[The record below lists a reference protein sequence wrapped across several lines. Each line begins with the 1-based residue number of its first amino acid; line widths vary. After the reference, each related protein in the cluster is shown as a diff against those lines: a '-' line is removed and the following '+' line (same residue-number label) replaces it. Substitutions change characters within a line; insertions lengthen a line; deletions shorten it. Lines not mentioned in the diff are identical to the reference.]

1 MNPTLKELKQ
11 DTELLTAAL
20 LQVPVYIVPT
30 PPFDPDGVI
39 EFVGI
44 IESYSKYS
52 VQIGGTR
59 YMRAYHSFRVQ
70 SQV

>member
-20 LQVPVYIVPT
+20 LQVPVYIVPI
-30 PPFDPDGVI
+30 PPFDSEGLI
-39 EFVGI
+39 EFGGI

-52 VQIGGTR
+52 VKIGGTR
-59 YMRAYHSFRVQ
+59 YMRVYHSFRVQ
-70 SQV
+70 A